1 MDQGGGEEGKRVKI
15 NFKKKR
21 KKDGRR
27 KNNGIMK
34 RETIREQNY
43 WSNLKGENLK
53 NKEQRYKPSDRRQS
67 TD

>member
-34 RETIREQNY
+34 RET
-43 WSNLKGENLK
+43 ENK
-53 NKEQRYKPSDRRQS
+53 ITGQ
-67 TD
+67 T